1 MDRMQ
6 QMEIES
12 EQQAEAALFGLTEVY
27 FEDQSF
33 DPNDEVEL
41 DEEDE

>member
-1 MDRMQ
+1 MDDMQRME
-6 QMEIES
+6 MRS
-12 EQQAEAALFGLTEVY
+12 EQEAEAALFGLTEVY

-41 DEEDE
+41 DEEE